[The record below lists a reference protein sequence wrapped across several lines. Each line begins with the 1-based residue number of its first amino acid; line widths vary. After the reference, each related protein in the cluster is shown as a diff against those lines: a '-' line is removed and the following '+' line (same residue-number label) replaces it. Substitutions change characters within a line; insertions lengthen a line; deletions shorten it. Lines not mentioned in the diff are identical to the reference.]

1 MSTQHWTPEEFRRRG
16 HAMVDLVADYWA
28 RVQRTGQGAAWPVS
42 GGRAPGET
50 AALLPDRAPDQPE
63 PWDSVVAD
71 IERVILPGLTHWQS
85 PAFFGYFPANISP
98 PAVLGELLS
107 AGLGVQGMLWA
118 TSPACT
124 EVETRVLDWMAHAV
138 GLPDRFLS
146 AGPAGGGVIQGT
158 ASEAVLVALVAARHR
173 ARQQGLAGGP
183 VVYASNQAHSS
194 IVKAAVIAGVA
205 DGVHARDG
213 LVGGGVRL
221 IPVDEHLR
229 MDPAA
234 LARAIDDDRAG
245 GRLPL
250 MVCATVGTTGTMAI
264 DDVEAA
270 GRVCAER
277 GVWLHVDAAM
287 AGSACICPE
296 HRWLL
301 AGPGGT
307 GLERVDSL
315 CFNPHKGLLT
325 NFDCS
330 LLWTADRGSLT
341 GALSITPEY
350 LRNAATDA
358 GAVWDYRDWQIPLGR
373 RFRALKLWFVLRAY
387 GLEGLRA
394 HVREHDRLGGVLEGL
409 VRADARFEAPV
420 PRRLGLVCFRLRA
433 GRGATEGLLQRV
445 NARGRVFLSHT
456 VLPSGEG
463 RVGGEEGGEEGG
475 AEGGVRGENPYLIRM
490 AIGGTFTREE
500 HVREAWAEIAS
511 QAGV

>member
-1 MSTQHWTPEEFRRRG
+1 VCTQHWTPEEFRRRG

-28 RVQRTGQGAAWPVS
+28 RVQQTGAGAAWPVS
-42 GGRAPGET
+42 GGRGPGET
-50 AALLPDRAPDQPE
+50 AALLPERAPEHAE
-63 PWDSVVAD
+63 PWEAVVAD

-124 EVETRVLDWMAHAV
+124 EVETRVLDWMAHAI
-138 GLPDRFLS
+138 GLPERFLS
-146 AGPAGGGVIQGT
+146 SGPGGGVIQGT

-173 ARQQGLAGGP
+173 ARLRGMSGAP
-183 VVYASNQAHSS
+183 VVYASSQAHSS

-205 DGVHARDG
+205 DDVRARGG

-221 IPVDEHLR
+221 IPVDADLR

-250 MVCATVGTTGTMAI
+250 LACATVGTTGTMAI

-277 GVWLHVDAAM
+277 SVWLHVDAAM

-296 HRWLL
+296 HRVLL
-301 AGPGGT
+301 TGPGGT

-330 LLWTADRGSLT
+330 LLWTADRASLT

-350 LRNAATDA
+350 LRNAATEA

-409 VRADARFEAPV
+409 VRADARFEVPV
-420 PRRLGLVCFRLRA
+420 RRRLGLVCFRLRA
-433 GRGATEGLLQRV
+433 GRSATEGLLQRV

-456 VLPSGEG
+456 VLPSGEA
-463 RVGGEEGGEEGG
+463 GGGGG
-475 AEGGVRGENPYLIRM
+475 AWGENPYVIRM

-511 QAGV
+511 QAEA